1 MSFLKIGE
9 KDRDG
14 RQKRIEHSGKY
25 LRVSRT
31 GGVALRA
38 HVKSGRINI
47 TGNTRHGLRI
57 STRLAK
63 NTQIAMQNGRFI
75 LRGRYGSDAARINLS
90 KTGVTVST
98 KTPIGAINWVK
109 PGRSSV
115 KIAGVQMR
123 GQKAAVMQLIYVVWM
138 AVASSLRMIFSALS
152 SVLQMLH
159 RRERLDLALDE
170 VKPVGEALIQ
180 QLKVDLA
187 QEPAR
192 DLFAG
197 LVFIVTTLGRG
208 QTQFQPTDM
217 GMSKPVTAVEHAL
230 LEDIKVAG
238 KQIVSWLAA
247 REDDPL
253 AVLGI
258 MQQIAV
264 AFAARAEENFRA
276 EALLCLDDACLAGG
290 PRTVLQDEMI
300 DLLAEIFAVE
310 FVFED
315 GQ

>member
-14 RQKRIEHSGKY
+14 RQKRIEHSGRY

-38 HVKSGRINI
+38 HVRAGGINV
-47 TGNTRHGLRI
+47 TGNTRHGLRV

-63 NTQIAMQNGRFI
+63 NTQIAMQNGRFV

-123 GQKAAVMQLIYVVWM
+123 GQKAALMQVAYLAWM
-138 AVASSLRMIFSALS
+138 AVASSLRMIFSGLNL
-152 SVLQMLH
+152 VVQMLH
-159 RRERLDLALDE
+159 NRERLGLALDE
-170 VKPVGEALIQ
+170 VDPVGKALMQ
-180 QLKVDLA
+180 QLNVDLT

-197 LVFIVTTLGRG
+197 LVFILTALGRG
-208 QTQFQPTDM
+208 QTQFQPNEV
-217 GMSKPVTAVEHAL
+217 GMPKPRTGVEHAL
-230 LEDIKVAG
+230 LDDVTVAG
-238 KQIVSWLAA
+238 TQIVGWLNA
-247 REDDPL
+247 RVDDPL
-253 AVLGI
+253 AILGV
-258 MQQIAV
+258 MQQLAV
-264 AFAARAEENFRA
+264 ALAARADAGFRI
-276 EALLCLDDACLAGG
+276 EALLSLDDACLASG
-290 PRTVLQDEMI
+290 PRTLLQDEMI
-300 DLLAEIFAVE
+300 DLLAEIFAVDFAIE
-310 FVFED
+310 GE
-315 GQ
+315 

>member
-1 MSFLKIGE
+1 MGFLKIGE
-9 KDRDG
+9 KDKDG
-14 RQKRIEHSGKY
+14 RQKRIEHTGRY

-38 HVKSGRINI
+38 HVKAGGINI
-47 TGNTRHGLRI
+47 TGNTRHGLRL

-123 GQKAAVMQLIYVVWM
+123 GQKAAVMQLIYLVWM
-138 AVASSLRMIFSALS
+138 AVASSLRMIFGGLNA
-152 SVLQMLH
+152 VVQMLH
-159 RRERLDLALDE
+159 SKERLGLALDE

-180 QLKVDLA
+180 QLNVDLT

-197 LVFIVTTLGRG
+197 LVFIVTALGRG
-208 QTQFQPTDM
+208 QTQFQPNEL
-217 GMSKPVTAVEHAL
+217 GMPKPQTAVEHAL
-230 LEDIKVAG
+230 LDDMTVAG
-238 KQIVSWLAA
+238 TQIVGWLNA
-247 REDDPL
+247 RVDDPL
-253 AVLGI
+253 AILGV
-258 MQQIAV
+258 MQQLAV
-264 AFAARAEENFRA
+264 ALAARADTGFKS
-276 EALLCLDDACLAGG
+276 EALLSLDDACLASG

-300 DLLAEIFAVE
+300 DLLAEIFAVDFAIE
-310 FVFED
+310 GE
-315 GQ
+315 

>member
-1 MSFLKIGE
+1 MGFLKIGE
-9 KDRDG
+9 KDKDG
-14 RQKRIEHSGKY
+14 RQKRIEHTGRY

-38 HVKSGRINI
+38 HVKAGGINI
-47 TGNTRHGLRI
+47 TGNTRHGLRL

-123 GQKAAVMQLIYVVWM
+123 GQKAAVMQLIYLVWM
-138 AVASSLRMIFSALS
+138 AVASSLRMIFGGLNA
-152 SVLQMLH
+152 VVQMLH
-159 RRERLDLALDE
+159 SKERLGLALDE

-180 QLKVDLA
+180 QLNVDLT

-197 LVFIVTTLGRG
+197 LVFIVTALGRG
-208 QTQFQPTDM
+208 QTQFQPNEL
-217 GMSKPVTAVEHAL
+217 GMPKPQTAVEHAL
-230 LEDIKVAG
+230 LDDMTVAG
-238 KQIVSWLAA
+238 TQIVGWLNA
-247 REDDPL
+247 RVDDPL
-253 AVLGI
+253 AVLGV
-258 MQQIAV
+258 MQQLAV
-264 AFAARAEENFRA
+264 ALAARADTGFKS
-276 EALLCLDDACLAGG
+276 EALLSLDDACLASG

-300 DLLAEIFAVE
+300 DLLAEIFAVDFAIE
-310 FVFED
+310 GE
-315 GQ
+315 

>member
-1 MSFLKIGE
+1 MGFLKIGE
-9 KDRDG
+9 KDKDG
-14 RQKRIEHSGKY
+14 RQKRIEHRGRY

-38 HVKSGRINI
+38 HVKAGGINI
-47 TGNTRHGLRI
+47 TGNTRHGLRL

-63 NTQIAMQNGRFI
+63 NTQIAMQNGRFV

-123 GQKAAVMQLIYVVWM
+123 GQKAAVMQLVYLVWM
-138 AVASSLRMIFSALS
+138 AVVSSLRMIFGGLNAM
-152 SVLQMLH
+152 VQMLH
-159 RRERLDLALDE
+159 SKERLGLALDE

-180 QLKVDLA
+180 QLNVDLT

-197 LVFIVTTLGRG
+197 LVFILTALGRG
-208 QTQFQPTDM
+208 QMQFQPTEV
-217 GMSKPVTAVEHAL
+217 GMPKPQTAVEHAL
-230 LEDIKVAG
+230 LDDMTVAG
-238 KQIVSWLAA
+238 TQIVGWLNM
-247 REDDPL
+247 RVDDPL
-253 AVLGI
+253 AILGV
-258 MQQIAV
+258 MQQLAV
-264 AFAARAEENFRA
+264 ALAARADAGFKT
-276 EALLCLDDACLAGG
+276 EALLSLDDACLASG

-300 DLLAEIFAVE
+300 DLLAEIFAVDFTIE
-310 FVFED
+310 GE
-315 GQ
+315 

>member
-1 MSFLKIGE
+1 MGFLKIGE
-9 KDRDG
+9 KDKDG
-14 RQKRIEHSGKY
+14 RQKRIEHTGRY

-38 HVKSGRINI
+38 HVKAGGINI
-47 TGNTRHGLRI
+47 TGNTRHGLRL

-123 GQKAAVMQLIYVVWM
+123 GQKAAVMQLIYLVWM
-138 AVASSLRMIFSALS
+138 AVASSLRMIFGGLNA
-152 SVLQMLH
+152 VVQMLH
-159 RRERLDLALDE
+159 SKERLGLALDE

-180 QLKVDLA
+180 QLNVDLT

-197 LVFIVTTLGRG
+197 LVFIVTALGRG
-208 QTQFQPTDM
+208 QTQFQPNEL
-217 GMSKPVTAVEHAL
+217 GMPKPQTAVEHAL
-230 LEDIKVAG
+230 LDDMTVAG
-238 KQIVSWLAA
+238 TQIVGWLNA
-247 REDDPL
+247 RVDDPL
-253 AVLGI
+253 AILGV
-258 MQQIAV
+258 MQQLAV
-264 AFAARAEENFRA
+264 ALAARADTGFKS
-276 EALLCLDDACLAGG
+276 EALLSLDDACLASA

-300 DLLAEIFAVE
+300 DLLAEIFAVDFAIE
-310 FVFED
+310 GE
-315 GQ
+315 

>member
-1 MSFLKIGE
+1 MGFLKIGE
-9 KDRDG
+9 KDKDG
-14 RQKRIEHSGKY
+14 RQKRIEHTGRY

-38 HVKSGRINI
+38 HVKAGGINI
-47 TGNTRHGLRI
+47 TGNTRHGLRL

-123 GQKAAVMQLIYVVWM
+123 GQKAAVMQLIYLVWM
-138 AVASSLRMIFSALS
+138 AIASSLRMIFGGLNA
-152 SVLQMLH
+152 VVQMLH
-159 RRERLDLALDE
+159 SKERLGLALDE

-180 QLKVDLA
+180 QLNVDLT

-197 LVFIVTTLGRG
+197 LVFIVTALGRG
-208 QTQFQPTDM
+208 QTQFQPNEL
-217 GMSKPVTAVEHAL
+217 GMPKPQTAVEHAL
-230 LEDIKVAG
+230 LDDMTVAG
-238 KQIVSWLAA
+238 TQIVGWLNA
-247 REDDPL
+247 RVDDPL
-253 AVLGI
+253 AILGV
-258 MQQIAV
+258 MQQLAV
-264 AFAARAEENFRA
+264 ALAARADTGFKS
-276 EALLCLDDACLAGG
+276 EALLSLDDACLASG

-300 DLLAEIFAVE
+300 DLLAEIFAVDFAIE
-310 FVFED
+310 GE
-315 GQ
+315 